1 MSYLRIKTGNI
12 TFLKNLIPLLKDA
25 KEAIAGTDQDFTSG
39 SLGRAIFLLSV
50 PMVLEMI
57 MESIFAVV
65 DIWFVSRL
73 GAEAVATVGITES
86 IITIVYSIAM
96 GLSMATS
103 ALVARRTGEKNKKG
117 ATNAAYQGIL
127 VALVS
132 SMFIALPGA
141 FFAPELLG
149 LMGLSAEIAESFAVY
164 TAIMLG
170 GNTVIMLLFVINAVF
185 RSAGD
190 AAISMRVLWI
200 ANIINL
206 LLDPILIFGWGPVP
220 SMGIAGAAVATVF
233 GRGIAVM
240 YQLYV
245 LFYGKGR
252 IRFRKQD
259 LKIDFPVMGKLVRIS
274 LGGIGQTIIAT
285 SSWIAMVRIIAEFG
299 SDVVAGY
306 TIAIRIVIFSLLPSW
321 GISNAAAT
329 LVGQNLGAS
338 QPDRAERAVW
348 VTGKVNIVLLGLIG
362 VIFIIIPQYF
372 IKMFISD
379 LAVVNVGAKALQI
392 VSFGFL
398 AYGFG
403 MVLINAFNGAG
414 DTRTPTRINLIC
426 FWLIEIPL
434 AAILALYTGLNE
446 NGVFYAI
453 VISETLLVVFAF
465 FLFRQGKW
473 KLNKV

>member
-1 MSYLRIKTGNI
+1 
-12 TFLKNLIPLLKDA
+12 
-25 KEAIAGTDQDFTSG
+25 
-39 SLGRAIFLLSV
+39 
-50 PMVLEMI
+50 
-57 MESIFAVV
+57 
-65 DIWFVSRL
+65 
-73 GAEAVATVGITES
+73 
-86 IITIVYSIAM
+86 
-96 GLSMATS
+96 
-103 ALVARRTGEKNKKG
+103 
-117 ATNAAYQGIL
+117 
-127 VALVS
+127 
-132 SMFIALPGA
+132 
-141 FFAPELLG
+141 
-149 LMGLSAEIAESFAVY
+149 
-164 TAIMLG
+164 
-170 GNTVIMLLFVINAVF
+170 
-185 RSAGD
+185 
-190 AAISMRVLWI
+190 
-200 ANIINL
+200 
-206 LLDPILIFGWGPVP
+206 
-220 SMGIAGAAVATVF
+220 
-233 GRGIAVM
+233 
-240 YQLYV
+240 

>member
-1 MSYLRIKTGNI
+1 MSYLKIKSGKIN
-12 TFLKNLIPLLKDA
+12 FLKNLKPLLKDIR
-25 KEAIAGTDQDFTSG
+25 EAIAGTDQDFTSG
-39 SLGRAIFLLSV
+39 NLGRAIFLLSV

-57 MESIFAVV
+57 MESVFAVV

-86 IITIVYSIAM
+86 MITIVYSIAM

-103 ALVARRTGEKNKKG
+103 ALVARRSGEKDRNG
-117 ATNAAYQGIL
+117 ASNSAFQGIM
-127 VALVS
+127 VALIS
-132 SMFIALPGA
+132 SVVIAIPGGI
-141 FFAPELLG
+141 FAADLLG
-149 LMGLSAEIAESFAVY
+149 LMGISAEIAGSFASY

-190 AAISMRVLWI
+190 AAISMRVLWM

-206 LLDPILIFGWGPVP
+206 ILDPILIFGWGPVP
-220 SMGIAGAAVATVF
+220 AMGIAGAAIATTI
-233 GRGIAVM
+233 GRGLAVI
-240 YQLYV
+240 YQLYM

-252 IRFRKQD
+252 IRFR
-259 LKIDFPVMGKLVRIS
+259 LSGLGIDFPLMGKLIRIS

-285 SSWIAMVRIIAEFG
+285 SSWIGMVRIIAEFG

-306 TIAIRIVIFSLLPSW
+306 TIAIRIVVFSLLPSW
-321 GISNAAAT
+321 GISNAAST
-329 LVGQNLGAS
+329 LVGQNLGAN
-338 QPDRAERAVW
+338 QPDRAEKSVW
-348 VTGKVNIVLLGLIG
+348 ATGKVNIILLGLIG
-362 VIFIIIPQYF
+362 ILFIASPEYF
-372 IKMFISD
+372 IRLFID
-379 LAVVNVGAKALQI
+379 DPNVVAVGSRALQI

-414 DTRTPTRINLIC
+414 DTRTPTGINLVC

-434 AAILALYTGLNE
+434 AAILGLYTGLNE

-453 VISETLLVVFAF
+453 VISETLLTVFAF
-465 FLFRQGKW
+465 ILFRKGKW